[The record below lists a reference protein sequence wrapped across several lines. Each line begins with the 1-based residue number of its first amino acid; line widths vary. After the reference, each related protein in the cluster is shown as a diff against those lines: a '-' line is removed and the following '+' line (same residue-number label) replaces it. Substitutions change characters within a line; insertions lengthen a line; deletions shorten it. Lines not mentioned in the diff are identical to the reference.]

1 MTRSHPANQW
11 QKEAQRRDLDQSTR
25 LRLAA
30 MAGHMRLDKV
40 TSRRAAVMEILS
52 DGKPHRREVMWELV
66 NEALGRDCWGK
77 RPDETL
83 LRDLNALRQGGLQI
97 AYSRRPDSEG
107 YYLAYPP
114 LKGDPSAVH
123 ARLDWQHIAGI
134 RQMSVVEKNR
144 QAFAAAEFALR
155 QKRLFLRRR
164 HPDWDDAGIEQAARQ
179 LVYGRH
185 ELENVHG
192 AIESA

>member
-1 MTRSHPANQW
+1 M
-11 QKEAQRRDLDQSTR
+11 R

-30 MAGHMRLDKV
+30 MAGHMRQDRV
-40 TSRRAAVMEILS
+40 TARRAAIMEILS
-52 DGKPHRREVMWELV
+52 DGKPHRRESMWETV
-66 NEALGRDCWGK
+66 NQALGCHCWGK

-83 LRDLNALRQGGLQI
+83 LRDLNALRRSGLQI
-97 AYSRRPDSEG
+97 AYSRRPGTEG

-114 LKGDPSAVH
+114 LKGDPSSVH
-123 ARLDWQHIAGI
+123 APLDWQHIAGI

-155 QKRLFLRRR
+155 QKRLLLRRQ
-164 HPDWDDAGIEQAARQ
+164 HPDWDGAGIEQAARQ

-185 ELENVHG
+185 ELENTNG